1 MGFSGGGD
9 PLNQTKVSKLT
20 SLSHVTSVNE
30 IVSDQLNN
38 SSSTNRDGST
48 SSANTSLTS
57 AIEAGTLGQQS
68 TTSSSSTTNSPPMG
82 GGGGGFT
89 PSISAY
95 GQTDTTTLN
104 SSSITLKS
112 GSTISGT
119 ADKSVALVG
128 STLATKNSLKV
139 GSTFTVYGETITV
152 AGIFDSGTTFSNNSI
167 ILSLPTLQ
175 RLSSQ
180 TGDITSA
187 TVTVDSIT
195 NVDTVTSKVKSTL
208 GSTADVTS
216 SKASAESAIAPLN
229 SVKTVSTFS
238 LIGAVVAG
246 AVIILLT
253 MIMIVRER
261 RREIGVLKAIGAS
274 NLKIM
279 FQFIAEA
286 ITLTLLGSVVGIVL
300 GVATGSPLTNLLV
313 SNSSSSTTTQT
324 RGMGGPGAGG
334 AINTLQSIHAAVGWS
349 IVLYGLLTAI
359 IIAVLGSSAASFFI
373 SKIKPAE
380 VMRAE

>member
-1 MGFSGGGD
+1 
-9 PLNQTKVSKLT
+9 
-20 SLSHVTSVNE
+20 
-30 IVSDQLNN
+30 
-38 SSSTNRDGST
+38 
-48 SSANTSLTS
+48 
-57 AIEAGTLGQQS
+57 
-68 TTSSSSTTNSPPMG
+68 MG

-95 GQTDTTTLN
+95 GQTDTTALN
-104 SSSITLKS
+104 GTSITLKS
-112 GSTISGT
+112 GNTISGT
-119 ADKSVALVG
+119 TDKNVALVG
-128 STLATKNSLKV
+128 STLATKNNLKV

-152 AGIFDSGTTFSNNSI
+152 AGIFDSGTTFSNNSV

-286 ITLTLLGSVVGIVL
+286 ITLTLLGSVIGIIL

-313 SNSSSSTTTQT
+313 SNSSSTTTQT
-324 RGMGGPGAGG
+324 RGMGGPGGPG
-334 AINTLQSIHAAVGWS
+334 NAINTLQSIHAVVGWS